1 MNWTQLWKKDK
12 PQLILL
18 IIFAVTFFSV
28 CSSSCIATSGLK
40 SVKIVKHPDSPFLI
54 VDAKGDR
61 VQIAIESNDEK
72 KLIVWGWVRV
82 SDLKGWTCTKYNWKI
97 DIERDK

>member
-1 MNWTQLWKKDK
+1 MESRKRLESKERFLNIFIIIMF
-12 PQLILL
+12 LICVVQ
-18 IIFAVTFFSV
+18 FTG
-28 CSSSCIATSGLK
+28 CISTSGLK

-61 VQIAIESNDEK
+61 VQIAIESNDKK
-72 KLIVWGWVRV
+72 KLIVWGWVRI

-97 DIERDK
+97 DIERE

>member
-1 MNWTQLWKKDK
+1 MKKFNSK
-12 PQLILL
+12 FWLCMPVLL
-18 IIFAVTFFSV
+18 FSINVFAM
-28 CSSSCIATSGLK
+28 CGCISTSGLK
-40 SVKIVKHPDSPFLI
+40 SVKIVKHPDSSFLI